1 MYGGVDATWVSARA
15 RRVTRVCGI
24 GATLIG
30 LLGVIGW
37 HTGLIA
43 FVTFFPSAPGMA
55 YFTGV
60 CFVLCGLGLLSHSLA
75 WPRWITFLLGL
86 LTLAVTAAWLLE
98 HGLNFP
104 IGIEKIESLLPRIQ
118 GYPLVHAS
126 FATIA
131 CLSLFGIAI
140 LSLGLRLHRF
150 TRRLIIWIC
159 GALALAPFLAVLGG
173 YITGFLNLYDWN
185 AVHGMAINTLI
196 AMVFLGTGLFAIQLA
211 DRRRLI
217 EDPLLPLPVFL
228 VLASLALL
236 YWFALLTEHRTT
248 VGRSATEAAKNLASN
263 TLLSVGAPIRALER
277 MKTRWELGET
287 NFEQWK
293 ADADAH
299 ISTEHLFLVL
309 ERADHTWKVIWC
321 RPENETAQS
330 IGFDLRFDPRWNAEP
345 ALEKAIKTNSKVLS
359 PTVDLRQG
367 GKGFIAYLPLFPRGK
382 FDGWLVGVIRLDE
395 LIKQVVDS
403 ANLEDE
409 DVSIFEGDNLIVGNP
424 IPNTLRIQGEAKAD
438 FHDHHWRF
446 VVIPDLS
453 IAGGHHLLGIT
464 LILGLALALAGA
476 LALVVHVFQ
485 RFAKA
490 HRELA
495 RLANEDYLT
504 RLLNRRAFAD
514 RLHSEIQRARR
525 SRLPISV
532 IMSDVDFFKKFN
544 DRYGHQEGD
553 VCLREVA
560 AKFKETIRRPADA
573 VGRYGGEEFCAVLP
587 ETDTDG
593 ATHIAELLRESIE
606 RMAMPHELNPVGVV
620 TASFG
625 VAGVD
630 FSKRGTEDITGAI
643 LIKKADAALYQ
654 AKESGRNRVAKS
666 DDPTIAPPPP

>member
-1 MYGGVDATWVSARA
+1 VYGGVDATWVSARA
-15 RRVTRVCGI
+15 QRVTRVCGI
-24 GATLIG
+24 AAALIG

-37 HTGLIA
+37 HTGLIGL
-43 FVTFFPSAPGMA
+43 VTFFPSAPGMA

-60 CFVLCGLGLLSHSLA
+60 CVVLCGLGLLSHSFS

-86 LTLAVTAAWLLE
+86 LTLSVTAVWLLE
-98 HGLNFP
+98 HGLNIQ
-104 IGIEKIESLLPRIQ
+104 IGVEEIESLLPKIN
-118 GYPLVHAS
+118 GYPLIHAS

-131 CLSLFGIAI
+131 CLSFFGIAI

-150 TRRLIIWIC
+150 TRRLIIWVC

-173 YITGFLNLYDWN
+173 YITGFLSLYDWN

-196 AMVFLGTGLFAIQLA
+196 AMVFLGTGLLAIQLA
-211 DRRRLI
+211 DRRPI
-217 EDPLLPLPVFL
+217 MEDPLLPLPVFL
-228 VLASLALL
+228 VLASVALL
-236 YWFALLTEHRTT
+236 YWFALFTEHRTT

-263 TLLSVGAPIRALER
+263 TLLSVDAPIRALDR
-277 MKTRWELGET
+277 MKKRWELGET

-309 ERADHTWKVIWC
+309 EWADHTWKVVWC
-321 RPENETAQS
+321 RPETETARS
-330 IGFDLRFDPRWNAEP
+330 IGFDIRMDPRWNAEP
-345 ALEKAIKTNSKVLS
+345 ALKEAIETNSKVLS

-367 GKGFIAYLPLFPRGK
+367 GKGIIAYLPLFPGGK

-395 LIKQVVDS
+395 LVKQVIGA
-403 ANLEDE
+403 ANIEDE
-409 DVSIFEGDNLIVGNP
+409 NVSIFEGSNLIVGDP
-424 IPNTLRIQGEAKAD
+424 VSDKLRIRGEARAD
-438 FHDHHWRF
+438 FHGHHWRF
-446 VVIPDLS
+446 VVVPDLS
-453 IAGGHHLLGIT
+453 IAAGHHLLGIT
-464 LILGLALALAGA
+464 LVLGLALAVA
-476 LALVVHVFQ
+476 LALVVHMFQ

-514 RLHSEIQRARR
+514 RMHSEVQRARR
-525 SRLPISV
+525 SRLPIAV

-553 VCLREVA
+553 ECLRQVA
-560 AKFKETIRRPADA
+560 AKFKEGIRRPGDA
-573 VGRYGGEEFCAVLP
+573 VGRYGGEEFCAILP
-587 ETDTDG
+587 ETDTAG
-593 ATHIAELLRESIE
+593 AAHFAELLRESIE

-625 VAGVD
+625 VASVD
-630 FSKRGTEDITGAI
+630 FSKEGTEDTTGAT
-643 LIKKADAALYQ
+643 LIAKADAALYQ
-654 AKESGRNRVAKS
+654 AKESGRNRVAKA
-666 DDPTIAPPPP
+666 DEVTIAPPPS